1 MDRLYSVLKKNEFK
15 MKVRGSLGT
24 TFNTDMVQASIL
36 KSGIMIVEGVNSERE
51 AYDFYFNLMVNGLEG
66 YHKYRAKGEQT

>member
-1 MDRLYSVLKKNEFK
+1 

-51 AYDFYFNLMVNGLEG
+51 AYDFYFNLMANGLEG
-66 YHKYRAKGEQT
+66 